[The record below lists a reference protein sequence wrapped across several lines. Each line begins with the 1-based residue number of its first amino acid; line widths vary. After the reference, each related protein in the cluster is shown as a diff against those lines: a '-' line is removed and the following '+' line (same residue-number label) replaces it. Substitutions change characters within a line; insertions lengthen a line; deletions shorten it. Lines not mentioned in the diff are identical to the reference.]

1 MQVSPSRCASQLSVR
16 TDTQPASLADSRN
29 NHVTMA
35 DLLAL
40 AVYAEENKPIV
51 IIEIGHSRGSANP
64 RLADDPEPEEQ
75 QQRYAGFIG
84 ASSHATIFDELGR
97 ESGEDPVST
106 LSQQQVAVP
115 SPINAPPAAE
125 CVTVIEHLLHD
136 IDHKAVSGLIHFWLA
151 KGTSM
156 TLAAP
161 LLPTAIDLTLQAI
174 STWQESASDLCAHLH
189 KLSSAPL
196 TNEFPLDF
204 GCFTHEVF
212 AILRWEG
219 ILLLLIAAGRAVID
233 IHHFPILYNDR
244 KARRKLQQDF
254 LSCAER
260 CLEAALSRDCAND
273 LLLICQF
280 ETWILYTMVRGD
292 QNFDSWRKLGDVIS
306 SLLFLGLNEEVLAG
320 LKVPGWLA
328 DLRRAIFAVT
338 YGADKH
344 NAVFTGR
351 PPRLNRNFCCFQ
363 LPCGPVGSTRSV
375 PEEFVESGR
384 YTLSDLPLAQDAAL
398 DNSSAIRWMAICA
411 LLKEEALELLRRPNC
426 PNRSQAIDTL
436 ITQAISLW
444 SRLPGHFKITD
455 TLPLHDR
462 HTPYELDLVLDCR
475 LQYLQILF
483 LLYGGARRDGPEIQG
498 VSEEILSLVVDAVIL
513 RDRVVNSGTSL
524 IWKVSNFGL
533 RAAGLI
539 ALSLLRVRR
548 GTLVRPLGKRA
559 VPDLCVIIREIQG
572 GGFVAQGEP
581 NYDLLFRAASSIQ
594 RLLNQIIPDL
604 SSPARAID
612 SEQPVPA
619 QDRLPL
625 LDTMLPLDTWETEFG
640 FWQWLDEQPV

>member
-1 MQVSPSRCASQLSVR
+1 
-16 TDTQPASLADSRN
+16 
-29 NHVTMA
+29 MA
-35 DLLAL
+35 DLFAL
-40 AVYAEENKPIV
+40 AVPAKENKSTV
-51 IIEIGHSRGSANP
+51 TIEIGPAVSDILPSVSSPVAEE
-64 RLADDPEPEEQ
+64 PEPEEQ

-97 ESGEDPVST
+97 ESGEDLVST
-106 LSQQQVAVP
+106 LSQQQAAVP
-115 SPINAPPAAE
+115 SPTNAPPTAE
-125 CVTVIEHLLHD
+125 CVTVVEHLLHD
-136 IDHKAVSGLIHFWLA
+136 IDLKAVSGLIHFWLA

-161 LLPTAIDLTLQAI
+161 LLPTAIDITLQAI
-174 STWQESASDLCAHLH
+174 STWQESASDLCGHLH
-189 KLSSAPL
+189 KVSSAPL
-196 TNEFPLDF
+196 ADGFPSDF
-204 GCFTHEVF
+204 GDFMHEVF
-212 AILRWEG
+212 AVIRWEG

-233 IHHFPILYNDR
+233 IPHFPILYNDR
-244 KARRKLQQDF
+244 KARRKLQQTL
-254 LSCAER
+254 LSYAER
-260 CLEAALSRDCAND
+260 CLEAALACDRAND

-306 SLLFLGLNEEVLAG
+306 SLLFLGLNEEVLVG

-363 LPCGPVGSTRSV
+363 LPCGPVGSTRRVS
-375 PEEFVESGR
+375 EESVESGR
-384 YTLSDLPLAQDAAL
+384 YILSDLPLAQDAAL

-426 PNRSQAIDTL
+426 PNRSQTVDTL
-436 ITQAISLW
+436 IAQAISLW

-462 HTPYELDLVLDCR
+462 HTAYELDLLLDCR

-483 LLYGGARRDGPEIQG
+483 LLYGGAQRNGPEILG
-498 VSEEILSLVVDAVIL
+498 VSEEILSLVVDAIIL
-513 RDRVVNSGTSL
+513 RDRIVNSGTSL

-539 ALSLLRVRR
+539 ALSLLRIRR
-548 GTLVRPLGKRA
+548 GTLLRPLGKRA
-559 VPDLCVIIREIQG
+559 VPDLCVIVREIQG

-581 NYDLLFRAASSIQ
+581 NFDLLFRAASSIQ
-594 RLLNQIIPDL
+594 RLLNQILPDL
-604 SSPARAID
+604 SAPERITDPQQSSPAHD
-612 SEQPVPA
+612 G
-619 QDRLPL
+619 LPL